1 MDQTLYATS
10 VPFAQWFTVLLRVG
24 APGALTR
31 VGLFR
36 VNARAAFARDFF
48 RVSAPGS
55 QSSLGTS
62 QGLCARRAEAREI
75 FSSLCATRAEQR
87 ETFASL
93 GASRAETLAAA
104 SIWMFRGAH
113 SGLRAA
119 RTPPLRRKR
128 PSHRISSSGS
138 VEAHKRA

>member
-62 QGLCARRAEAREI
+62 QGLCARRAETREI
-75 FSSLCATRAEQR
+75 FSRLC
-87 ETFASL
+87 
-93 GASRAETLAAA
+93 ASRAEAQKSHGSLSDRPSEVLAPMKVEEPRPEFAGNLIIGFWTAA
-104 SIWMFRGAH
+104 PT
-113 SGLRAA
+113 GLRM
-119 RTPPLRRKR
+119 PLTY
-128 PSHRISSSGS
+128 
-138 VEAHKRA
+138 